1 MPLSP
6 PAERELS
13 HDRTIVCRGWRRAD
27 GRWDIE
33 GHMVDTKTY
42 GFPNEYRGF
51 IDPGQP
57 VHDMWLRLTIDRDMT
72 VVAVEAVTDA
82 GPFPICPDI
91 TPNFQRLVGLTIGG
105 GWRRAVRER
114 LGGAEGCT
122 HLVELLAPMATTA
135 YQTILGERSRERR
148 EAETRGETPAPEN
161 PDRKPALLN
170 SCHAF
175 AETSPVVAKI
185 WPNWHRSPDAEPT
198 TLPPSSS
205 TTR

>member
-6 PAERELS
+6 PVARELV
-13 HDRTIVCRGWRRAD
+13 HDRTVVCRGWRRAD

-33 GHMVDTKTY
+33 GHIVDTKTY
-42 GFPNEYRGF
+42 SFPNEYRGRVEAGEP
-51 IDPGQP
+51 I
-57 VHDMWLRLTIDRDMT
+57 HDMWIRLTIDAEMT
-72 VVAVEAVTDA
+72 IAAVEAVTDS

-122 HLVELLAPMATTA
+122 HLVELLGPMATTA
-135 YQTILGERSRERR
+135 YQTIFGERARQRR
-148 EAETRGETPAPEN
+148 DAEARGEPAPAEM

-175 AETSPVVAKI
+175 AESSPVVARI
-185 WPNWHRSPDAEPT
+185 WPAWHRVPGG
-198 TLPPSSS
+198 
-205 TTR
+205 